1 MRLILRFPVLILR
14 VVRIM
19 AMHST
24 RRQFLGTAS
33 IGGAAMGL
41 SELGFLK
48 RLPRVS
54 AADATVNSNLVRVDS
69 GIEPL
74 VRLLE
79 ETSRER
85 LLEEVAAKIQS
96 GTSYREVL
104 AALLLAGVRN
114 VQPRPSVGF
123 KFHSVLVV
131 NAAHL
136 ASLSS
141 PDSDRWLPIFWAIDY
156 FKATQLEEQRAS
168 GWKMS
173 AVNEADVPP
182 ASKAR
187 SAFIKAMDTW
197 DVEAADAAVAGLARH
212 AGVNE
217 VFELFCRY
225 GARDYRSIGHK
236 AIFVANSWRTLQSIS
251 WQHAEPVL
259 RSLAFALLN
268 YGGEQHPAGSDLLP
282 DRPWRKNTELQTKI
296 RDQWQDGKPDKN
308 ATRTMLAALR
318 NGTHDDTPAQ
328 AVELLN
334 QGIAPQSI
342 WDAVLIG
349 SGELLMRQPGII
361 GLHSLTTANALRY
374 AYQASAD
381 DATRRMLLL
390 QNCAFLPMFRQSA
403 LGRGQLSDKTV
414 DDLQPLERS
423 GESPAD
429 AITEIFA
436 DVTGNRARAA
446 AKLRDFLQ
454 TGGDARDVIN
464 SARRLVFLKGRGAHD
479 YKFSSAVLEDY
490 YHVSPDWRDLFLAL
504 SIFNLRGSGDRD
516 NGLVT
521 RTRDALS

>member
-1 MRLILRFPVLILR
+1 
-14 VVRIM
+14 M

-187 SAFIKAMDTW
+187 SAFIKAMD
-197 DVEAADAAVAGLARH
+197 
-212 AGVNE
+212 
-217 VFELFCRY
+217 
-225 GARDYRSIGHK
+225 
-236 AIFVANSWRTLQSIS
+236 
-251 WQHAEPVL
+251 
-259 RSLAFALLN
+259 
-268 YGGEQHPAGSDLLP
+268 
-282 DRPWRKNTELQTKI
+282 
-296 RDQWQDGKPDKN
+296 
-308 ATRTMLAALR
+308 
-318 NGTHDDTPAQ
+318 
-328 AVELLN
+328 
-334 QGIAPQSI
+334 
-342 WDAVLIG
+342 
-349 SGELLMRQPGII
+349 
-361 GLHSLTTANALRY
+361 
-374 AYQASAD
+374 
-381 DATRRMLLL
+381 
-390 QNCAFLPMFRQSA
+390 
-403 LGRGQLSDKTV
+403 
-414 DDLQPLERS
+414 
-423 GESPAD
+423 
-429 AITEIFA
+429 
-436 DVTGNRARAA
+436 
-446 AKLRDFLQ
+446 
-454 TGGDARDVIN
+454 
-464 SARRLVFLKGRGAHD
+464 
-479 YKFSSAVLEDY
+479 
-490 YHVSPDWRDLFLAL
+490 
-504 SIFNLRGSGDRD
+504 
-516 NGLVT
+516 
-521 RTRDALS
+521 